1 MASKFIVHCTN
12 DKIWNLTD
20 LIKFLANNQHSD
32 IQILINPEAI
42 DLSMLG
48 LYELLDC
55 FQFQSVEIVT
65 HNQIEISEK
74 YKISIQT
81 QNEFLEQVLTSAAN
95 FPGWNKQKV
104 FLTCYGRPTANR
116 LGLAAYLDYYYP
128 DQSIIHFSGG
138 HAGDEIALYEI
149 EKLSEFRLESI
160 KETVPLIKKM
170 PLLYNSNTNYNHTRY
185 NFDDPITQC
194 YENIF
199 VDVVSETHVLGNTFF
214 STEKTTRPMW
224 LKRPFIMFASRNY
237 LDYLHQMGF
246 QTFCDYWSEEYD
258 GYEGRNRFLKI
269 LELIDSL
276 SQLSI
281 QELDNMYKNMQHI
294 LDHNYQLL
302 MNQSYKKEIT
312 YIDQ

>member
-1 MASKFIVHCTN
+1 MANKFIVHCTN

-48 LYELLDC
+48 LYNLLDC

-65 HNQIEISEK
+65 HNQIEMSEK

-81 QNEFLEQVLTSAAN
+81 QNEFLEQVITSAAD
-95 FPGWNKQKV
+95 FPNWNKQKV

-116 LGLAAYLDYYYP
+116 LGLASYLDYHCP

-138 HAGDEIALYEI
+138 HVVNEIELYEI
-149 EKLSEFRLESI
+149 EKLSRFRLESI

-170 PLLYNSNTNYNHTRY
+170 PLLYNSNTNYNHTQY

-199 VDVVSETHVLGNTFF
+199 VDLVSESHVLGNTFF
-214 STEKTTRPMW
+214 PTEKTTRPIW

-237 LDYLHQMGF
+237 IDYLHQMGF
-246 QTFCDYWSEEYD
+246 QTFCNYWSEEYD
-258 GYEGRNRFLKI
+258 GYEGKDRFIKI
-269 LELIDSL
+269 LELIDLL
-276 SQLSI
+276 SRLSI
-281 QELDNMYKNMQHI
+281 QELDNMYKDMQHI

-302 MNQSYKKEIT
+302 KTQSYNKQIEFIE
-312 YIDQ
+312 